1 METKTCKICGQTFN
15 GQYALGKHRRASH
28 PTMIRQ
34 YKARVTESP
43 TSAFDCIIQAE
54 QSIRKALLQLETE
67 RQQLSEKLLR
77 LDDTIAKYKKLV

>member
-1 METKTCKICGQTFN
+1 METQICKICGQTFN
-15 GQYALGKHRRASH
+15 GRYMLEKHRRVSH

-34 YKARVTESP
+34 YKAHVTEFP